1 MSLKNLVGVSLA
13 EVPAS
18 RETIV
23 RLLSAATGHI
33 ADAQATNIT
42 AETRF
47 GAAYTA
53 IRMLADVALNA
64 NGYRTL
70 TSRPGH
76 HQTAIQTL
84 PLTIGFDGTNGAGA
98 RCPAQTA
105 PRDRIFRRSGSRK
118 RGARMCD
125 PSASTADRGA
135 HVAEDEST
143 QTALTDRAPG

>member
-1 MSLKNLVGVSLA
+1 MSLKNLVGVSLD
-13 EVPAS
+13 EIPAS
-18 RETIV
+18 REAVT
-23 RLLSAATGHI
+23 RLLKAVKGHI
-33 ADAQATNIT
+33 ADAQASNIT

-84 PLTIGFDGTNGAGA
+84 PLTIGLPGQTVQVLDALRKQRHVTEYSGDLVPESAVLE
-98 RCPAQTA
+98 CVAQA
-105 PRDRIFRRSGSRK
+105 
-118 RGARMCD
+118 
-125 PSASTADRGA
+125 
-135 HVAEDEST
+135 
-143 QTALTDRAPG
+143 QALHAAVLAWLKANQPKLL

>member
-1 MSLKNLVGVSLA
+1 MSLKNLVGVSLD

-18 RETIV
+18 RDTV
-23 RLLSAATGHI
+23 TRLLRAAKGHI

-47 GAAYTA
+47 GAAYSA

-84 PLTIGFDGTNGAGA
+84 PLTIGLPVPTVQVLDALRKQRHVTEYSGDLVPDSAVLE
-98 RCPAQTA
+98 CVAQA
-105 PRDRIFRRSGSRK
+105 Q
-118 RGARMCD
+118 ALQ
-125 PSASTADRGA
+125 
-135 HVAEDEST
+135 VA
-143 QTALTDRAPG
+143 LRAWLKKNQPGLL

>member
-1 MSLKNLVGVSLA
+1 MSLKNLVGVSLDETA
-13 EVPAS
+13 AS
-18 RETIV
+18 QATVR
-23 RLLSAATGHI
+23 RLLTAARGHI

-84 PLTIGFDGTNGAGA
+84 PLTLGT
-98 RCPAQTA
+98 PAQTVQVLDA
-105 PRDRIFRRSGSRK
+105 LRKQRHATEYSG
-118 RGARMCD
+118 D
-125 PSASTADRGA
+125 VVPESAVLEC
-135 HVAEDEST
+135 VA
-143 QTALTDRAPG
+143 QALALQATVRAWLKANKPELL

>member
-1 MSLKNLVGVSLA
+1 MSLKNLVGVSLG
-13 EVPAS
+13 ELPAS
-18 RETIV
+18 RETV
-23 RLLSAATGHI
+23 TRLLSAAKAHI
-33 ADAQATNIT
+33 ADAQATNIS

-84 PLTIGFDGTNGAGA
+84 PLTIGLPAPTVQVLDALRKQRHVTEYSGDLVPESAVLECVTQAQALQAAVGAWLKA
-98 RCPAQTA
+98 NQP
-105 PRDRIFRRSGSRK
+105 K
-118 RGARMCD
+118 
-125 PSASTADRGA
+125 
-135 HVAEDEST
+135 
-143 QTALTDRAPG
+143 LL

>member
-1 MSLKNLVGVSLA
+1 MSLKNLVGVSLD
-13 EVPAS
+13 EIPAS
-18 RETIV
+18 RATV
-23 RLLSAATGHI
+23 TRLLSAAKGHI
-33 ADAQATNIT
+33 ADAQAINIT

-84 PLTIGFDGTNGAGA
+84 PLTIGL
-98 RCPAQTA
+98 PAQTVQVLDA
-105 PRDRIFRRSGSRK
+105 LRKQRNVTEYSGDLVP
-118 RGARMCD
+118 G
-125 PSASTADRGA
+125 SAVQEC
-135 HVAEDEST
+135 VAQAKSLLSAVLAWLKANHPE
-143 QTALTDRAPG
+143 LR

>member
-1 MSLKNLVGVSLA
+1 MSLKNLVGVSLD
-13 EVPAS
+13 EIPAS
-18 RETIV
+18 REAVT
-23 RLLSAATGHI
+23 RLLKAAKGHI
-33 ADAQATNIT
+33 ADAQASNIT

-84 PLTIGFDGTNGAGA
+84 PLTIGLPGQTVQVLDALRKQRHVTEYSGDLVPESAVLE
-98 RCPAQTA
+98 CVAQA
-105 PRDRIFRRSGSRK
+105 
-118 RGARMCD
+118 
-125 PSASTADRGA
+125 
-135 HVAEDEST
+135 
-143 QTALTDRAPG
+143 QALHAAVLAWLKANQPKLL

>member
-18 RETIV
+18 RETIA

-84 PLTIGFDGTNGAGA
+84 PLTIGST
-98 RCPAQTA
+98 AQTVQVLDA
-105 PRDRIFRRSGSRK
+105 LRKQRHVTEYSG
-118 RGARMCD
+118 D
-125 PSASTADRGA
+125 LVPESAVLECVTQAQALRTAVR
-135 HVAEDEST
+135 T
-143 QTALTDRAPG
+143 WLKTNQPKLL